1 MKKIFGLV
9 IGLFLSVSSFC
20 QDFKYSGP
28 MKPEVVKQMTG
39 FEIVLYVD
47 CLKDLGAENDLIT
60 WVSQETMRKIN
71 KKKNYYFSIEV
82 STDNVDET
90 LNRKFTLGKN
100 RLPESE
106 YMITIERKD
115 QVSKV
120 KLTEY
125 Y

>member
-1 MKKIFGLV
+1 MKKIFGLILGV
-9 IGLFLSVSSFC
+9 FLSFYSLC
-20 QDFKYSGP
+20 QDFKYYGP
-28 MKPEVVKQMTG
+28 MKPEVIKQMTG
-39 FEIVLYVD
+39 FEIALYVD
-47 CLKDLGAENDLIT
+47 CLKDLGAENDIIT
-60 WVSQETMRKIN
+60 WVSEETLKKVI

-82 STDNVDET
+82 FTDNVNET

-115 QVSKV
+115 KVSKV

>member
-1 MKKIFGLV
+1 MNKIFGLV
-9 IGLFLSVSSFC
+9 VGIILSLSSFC

-28 MKPEVVKQMTG
+28 MKPEVLKQMTG

-47 CLKDLGAENDLIT
+47 CLQDLGAENDFIT
-60 WVSQETMRKIN
+60 WVSQETLKKIN

-82 STDNVDET
+82 STDNVGET

>member
-9 IGLFLSVSSFC
+9 IGVFLSVSSFC

-28 MKPEVVKQMTG
+28 MKPEIIKQMTG

-60 WVSQETMRKIN
+60 WVSQETMKKIN

-82 STDNVDET
+82 STDNVDEI

-100 RLPESE
+100 RLSESE